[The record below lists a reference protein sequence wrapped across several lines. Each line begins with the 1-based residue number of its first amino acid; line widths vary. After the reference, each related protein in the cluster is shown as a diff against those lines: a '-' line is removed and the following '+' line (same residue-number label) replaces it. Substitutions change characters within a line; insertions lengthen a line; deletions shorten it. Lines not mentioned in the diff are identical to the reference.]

1 MRKQLRLLAI
11 IGAVVLLLGVLL
23 GVLVLTQPEEDASSE
38 ESSAA
43 SDASVE
49 LLTVKR
55 EEASS
60 EESGAEKDASS
71 LIKEATVTYDGETYT
86 MQQKADGTLC
96 IKGYEKLP
104 VATAYFDSFEKAVT
118 SIVAVQEIVSTGV
131 DADYGLDK
139 PLATATVTY
148 YDGTKATMTLGAA
161 APQDAGYYFRLSGKE
176 GIYLVE
182 SDLAGT
188 LMQPSVSYIGT
199 TLITAPVVKENS
211 KTEDTVVLRD
221 VTMKGPGLD
230 REYSYRLVADDDSG
244 EYVYSTYVL
253 TYPYMRAT
261 DSNKLGE
268 TVLSATSVYATMAVA
283 PFPKKADL
291 EKYGLATPHITA
303 TIHTAVQAVETIE
316 ASSEDE
322 EDTTVTSYYNVQEH
336 TIRLSKVEGGFFYA
350 LVDDIDCIY
359 MISTSALE
367 WATLTYEDCVTPLM
381 FLKDITT
388 VSEMTFTYNGKTTT
402 FGMTH
407 NPEEEDNEKNMTV
420 TMDGKP
426 VVTDHFRSFYQVL
439 MGIERGGAA
448 PTGPSGKADIAFTYN
463 DIGTD
468 DVVTI
473 ELFKHSASIY
483 IGRFDGG
490 DIFKVRASE
499 IDYLIRQYQNL
510 LDGKEVL
517 LG

>member
-11 IGAVVLLLGVLL
+11 IGAVVL
-23 GVLVLTQPEEDASSE
+23 VLTQPEEAASSE
-38 ESSAA
+38 EESVV
-43 SDASVE
+43 SDTSVE

-55 EEASS
+55 EESSS
-60 EESGAEKDASS
+60 EESGEEEDSSS

-86 MQQKADGTLC
+86 MQQLADGSLC

-104 VATAYFDSFEKAVT
+104 VESSYFDSFEKAVT
-118 SIVAVQEIVSTGV
+118 SIVATQEIVSTGV
-131 DADYGLDK
+131 EADYGLDK
-139 PLATATVTY
+139 PQATAVITY
-148 YDGTKATMTLGAA
+148 YDGTKATLTLGSA
-161 APQDAGYYFRLSGKE
+161 APQSAGYYFRISGKD
-176 GIYLVE
+176 GIYLVD

-188 LMQPSVSYIGT
+188 LMQPSLAYIGT
-199 TLITAPVVKENS
+199 TLITAPVVKEDS

-221 VTMKGPGLD
+221 VTLKGPGVD
-230 REYSYRLVADDDSG
+230 RDYSYRLVADDDSS
-244 EYVYSTYVL
+244 EYAYSTYVL
-253 TYPYMRAT
+253 TYPYKRAT
-261 DSNKLGE
+261 NTNNLGE
-268 TVLSATSVYATMAVA
+268 TILTSTSVYANMAVV
-283 PFPKKADL
+283 PFPTDDDLKKF
-291 EKYGLATPHITA
+291 GLDTPSITA

-336 TIRLSKVEGGFFYA
+336 VLRLSEVVDGCFYA

-359 MISTSALE
+359 QISTTALE
-367 WATLTYEDCVTPLM
+367 WANLSYEDCVTTLT

-407 NPEEEDNEKNMTV
+407 YPEEEDNEKNMVV
-420 TMDGKP
+420 TMDGK
-426 VVTDHFRSFYQVL
+426 TITTGYFRSFYQVL
-439 MGIERGGAA
+439 MGIDRAGAA
-448 PTGPSGKADIAFTYN
+448 PAEPTGEPVIAFTYN
-463 DIGTD
+463 DID
-468 DVVTI
+468 SDEVVTI
-473 ELFKHSASIY
+473 ELFQHSASVY

-499 IDYLIRQYQNL
+499 IDYLLRQYQNL